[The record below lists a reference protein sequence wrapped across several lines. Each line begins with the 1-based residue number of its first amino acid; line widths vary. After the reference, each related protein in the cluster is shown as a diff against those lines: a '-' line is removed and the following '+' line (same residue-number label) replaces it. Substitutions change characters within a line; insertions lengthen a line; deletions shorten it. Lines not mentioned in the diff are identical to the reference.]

1 MQTVLLKVTQV
12 QLHDVYPHLMQLS
25 QFRSKRRVVI
35 LCAENAED
43 FVSLIHNIEFDTC
56 TLYTTLKAFLL
67 FFRKKERQQLWR
79 EQMSSGET
87 HYMH

>member
-1 MQTVLLKVTQV
+1 VT
-12 QLHDVYPHLMQLS
+12 
-25 QFRSKRRVVI
+25 

-43 FVSLIHNIEFDTC
+43 FVSLIHNIKFDTC
-56 TLYTTLKAFLL
+56 TLYTTLKAFVL

-79 EQMSSGET
+79 EQMSNGETQEQMSSGET